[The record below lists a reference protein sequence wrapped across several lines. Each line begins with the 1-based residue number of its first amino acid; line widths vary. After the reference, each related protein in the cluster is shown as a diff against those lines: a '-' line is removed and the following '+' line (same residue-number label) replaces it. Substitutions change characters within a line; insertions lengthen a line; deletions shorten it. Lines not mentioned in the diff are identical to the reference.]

1 MSCSYPFVTEREPI
15 TIFLRR
21 LLNSPAGPVAS
32 GGGGKIVGIRSEALF
47 TPSHPS
53 PTKVNGSWQRS
64 PEVPVSMDAGK

>member
-1 MSCSYPFVTEREPI
+1 MSCSYPFVTEREPT

-47 TPSHPS
+47 TPIPPFTHQGEWVLA
-53 PTKVNGSWQRS
+53 KVS
-64 PEVPVSMDAGK
+64 